1 MQEDGGKIIPPVDF
15 LCWARLVLAQLVLL
29 MGQADPGP
37 ALPSG
42 PGLAQRRISVF
53 GPRSAQSIF
62 WAEIGPT
69 LLG

>member
-1 MQEDGGKIIPPVDF
+1 
-15 LCWARLVLAQLVLL
+15 

-42 PGLAQRRISVF
+42 PGLAQKRISV
-53 GPRSAQSIF
+53 F